1 MPVGRPAPATMPQS
15 QSAPMGYRAVTP
27 NTLHRATKPA
37 TFNGVELRPA
47 NLPPLE
53 SHGASLPKSF
63 EPTSPHYDGFVSPKA
78 RVTDSPD
85 SGSGFEAFQQRLK
98 KILSRMDGNLPLN
111 ERWQTLGTYLD
122 GYCYDP
128 DVSALAS
135 RCTEVLEAVMGDSKL
150 PTPCPEVTA
159 VGCVVLD
166 RLIGWVGHRYPPL
179 LAVMKAVRAILH
191 DAIFLDKEN
200 IALQDNILDGDLFGT
215 DVLPVA
221 LSVFNGQT
229 YFEALE
235 YADGLLAQANPCPS
249 DAEVRYQQLTLKADH
264 WKKSYVKTMFT
275 AWRHM
280 TVTERHTMKEM
291 KELREQLASLSSYN
305 DTRTQHLKDS
315 MAAMEREIESQQ
327 QQIRLLNRAALD
339 AKAPSKAAFA
349 PRPVVTD
356 YRPAAAAAKG
366 DPPAPPADQART
378 TSADRLRNKLS
389 DPTAGILPVASEET

>member
-1 MPVGRPAPATMPQS
+1 
-15 QSAPMGYRAVTP
+15 MGYRAVTP

-53 SHGASLPKSF
+53 THTVSFPKSF
-63 EPTSPHYDGFVSPKA
+63 EPNSPHHDAFVSPKTRA
-78 RVTDSPD
+78 ADSFD
-85 SGSGFEAFQQRLK
+85 GASGFEAFQLRLK

-135 RCTEVLEAVMGDSKL
+135 RCTEVLEGVMNDTKGLSA
-150 PTPCPEVTA
+150 PCPEVTA

-179 LAVMKAVRAILH
+179 LAVMRTVRGILH
-191 DAIFLDKEN
+191 DALFVDKED
-200 IALQDNILDGDLFGT
+200 IALQDGILDGDLFGT
-215 DVLPVA
+215 DILPVA

-249 DAEVRYQQLTLKADH
+249 DAEVRYQQLTLKAEH

-315 MAAMEREIESQQ
+315 VAAMEREIEQQQ

-339 AKAPSKAAFA
+339 AKSPSKAANA
-349 PRPVVTD
+349 VRPAMTD
-356 YRPAAAAAKG
+356 YRPAATAAA
-366 DPPAPPADQART
+366 APPPGEASAHPADHPRP
-378 TSADRLRNKLS
+378 TSADRLRSKLA
-389 DPTAGILPVASEET
+389 DPSAGPPLLASEGT